1 MTTYRQIDEPAPTI
15 VGPRPAEGA
24 GGRLKIP
31 QGLERLLTLAGI
43 SAEWRGR
50 VLADPFGAAA
60 EAKIEL
66 SESEGAILKS
76 IPKPALEAMAGSFAR
91 RHGGV
96 SFGKLAAGAAAAA
109 LLAGTA
115 YAAAPGAGGGIRAD
129 EPPPPPAKEGLPAP
143 TGIRP
148 DVPEEA
154 PAVLWM
160 TALDDALTQAKKSN
174 RAVMAIF
181 LSAGAARAEEMPI
194 EVAGARAYVASQ
206 AEKSQKIC
214 LSESKDYRAAVKN
227 ADLVAVKLAKPA
239 KPREFTKDDTAEQI
253 AQLEAEHKAYEKASK
268 VYEEAF
274 KKYALD
280 AKKLPAVV
288 WLAPDG
294 SELSKVVQPDDEA
307 VFVKLIKEVPPQ
319 LAKWITQQRKR
330 EELQPAVI
338 GDRVDKPVTKGIRP
352 DVPEGKL

>member
-24 GGRLKIP
+24 GGRMKIP

-43 SAEWRGR
+43 SAEWRGK
-50 VLADPFGAAA
+50 VLADPPGAAA
-60 EAKIEL
+60 EARIEL
-66 SESEGAILKS
+66 SASERAILKS
-76 IPKPALEAMAGSFAR
+76 VPRSTIEGMAASFAR
-91 RHGGV
+91 KHGGSSLGRLV
-96 SFGKLAAGAAAAA
+96 GAAAATAAA
-109 LLAGTA
+109 LLVTGTA
-115 YAAAPGAGGGIRAD
+115 YGEESPGAKGGARAD
-129 EPPPPPAKEGLPAP
+129 LPPDRISDTPLG
-143 TGIRP
+143 GIRP

-154 PAVLWM
+154 GPVLWM
-160 TALDDALTQAKKSN
+160 TALDDALAQAKKSN
-174 RAVMAIF
+174 RAVMAVFMVAKPFEEHTIQ
-181 LSAGAARAEEMPI
+181 AVRGAMA
-194 EVAGARAYVASQ
+194 
-206 AEKSQKIC
+206 
-214 LSESKDYRAAVKN
+214 YRATVGEQSQQLIFKDSKELRGAVKS

-280 AKKLPAVV
+280 EKKLPAVV

-307 VFVKLIKEVPPQ
+307 VFVKLIREVPPQ
-319 LAKWITQQRKR
+319 LAKWVTEQRKH
-330 EELQPAVI
+330 QPPPDAEGGI
-338 GDRVDKPVTKGIRP
+338 RPDLPPTRGIRP
-352 DVPEGKL
+352 DVP